1 MWVSC
6 SENKRCQNWLQR
18 WVETSAICERM
29 SRTTTTVSPSYWVAY
44 WLRARMMRECKL
56 SVKNGDDVGER
67 VWISYNVAWTCGTY
81 IQTDR
86 QTDSD
91 GGRQN
96 TELRVTSAR
105 QENNE
110 RLLSVTVSIC
120 QRDTQRNR
128 PVQCLWRY
136 KSYGETKLSEWKLRS
151 RRRAENVCQFC
162 RTFVENKYDALL
174 CELPVL
180 VIIIIY
186 YYWQHGTRH
195 SVHLRHATLKSA
207 QCRYRPA

>member
-86 QTDSD
+86 QTVTAGDRIQSCASHQRD
-91 GGRQN
+91 KKTTNDCCRSLSASVRETHREIVQCSVCD
-96 TELRVTSAR
+96 VTSPMAR
-105 QENNE
+105 PNYPNE
-110 RLLSVTVSIC
+110 
-120 QRDTQRNR
+120 
-128 PVQCLWRY
+128 
-136 KSYGETKLSEWKLRS
+136 SYAAA
-151 RRRAENVCQFC
+151 AEQK
-162 RTFVENKYDALL
+162 TFVSSVALSSKTNMTL
-174 CELPVL
+174 CSVNFQH
-180 VIIIIY
+180 
-186 YYWQHGTRH
+186 WQHGTRH

-207 QCRYRPA
+207 QCRCRPA